1 VNILLLAIASLLF
14 SAELLLGPAG
24 ADPYVIETV
33 RLPRAVGA
41 VVGGVL
47 LGLSGLLLQTA
58 LRNPLADPYVLGVS
72 GVAVL
77 TALGSYL
84 LWRLLGMPYLGFYLG
99 ALIGASAATAALLL
113 LASRAGILVV
123 LMTGVLL
130 SYASSSILQLML
142 LALPPEELG
151 YLYVGLQGSFAAYPA
166 GVPGV
171 VAALVALAVVVVVF
185 LNLRHVATLMHGERR
200 RRGWA
205 PSSPSPRIW
214 RLGCF
219 CHGSCLSTCCCRLW
233 GPRRLGGCCGGMY
246 VRFDVVKRLG
256 DFTLEVSGELREG
269 LTCVVGPNGSGKT
282 TLLKILA
289 GLLKPDK
296 GAVEYVG
303 VEART
308 YVGELYVP
316 PDAVALEVALAGRS
330 RFSSLPIG

>member
-1 VNILLLAIASLLF
+1 MKALLLAAISLLF

-24 ADPYVIETV
+24 ADPYVIEAV

-84 LWRLLGMPYLGFYLG
+84 LWRLVGLPYLGFYLG

-113 LASRAGILVV
+113 LANRAGILVV

-171 VAALVALAVVVVVF
+171 ATALATLAVVVATF
-185 LNLRHVATLMHGERR
+185 LNLRHVAALMHGEEAAAGLGADARR
-200 RRGWA
+200 A
-205 PSSPSPRIW
+205 V
-214 RLGCF
+214 
-219 CHGSCLSTCCCRLW
+219 
-233 GPRRLGGCCGGMY
+233 MY
-246 VRFDVVKRLG
+246 VVGAAAVG
-256 DFTLEVSGELREG
+256 VGITVAS
-269 LTCVVGPNGSGKT
+269 VGPVGFIG
-282 TLLKILA
+282 LLAPHMARWLTGRHRADLVFIETA
-289 GLLKPDK
+289 GL
-296 GAVEYVG
+296 GAV
-303 VEART
+303 
-308 YVGELYVP
+308 L
-316 PDAVALEVALAGRS
+316 ALAADLAVRLLLP
-330 RFSSLPIG
+330 RELPVNVLLSLVGAPAAGWLLWRHVRKI

>member
-1 VNILLLAIASLLF
+1 VKILLLAATSLLF

-99 ALIGASAATAALLL
+99 ALIGALATTVTLLL

-185 LNLRHVATLMHGERR
+185 LNLRHVATLMHGEEAAA
-200 RRGWA
+200 G
-205 PSSPSPRIW
+205 
-214 RLGCF
+214 LGADVK
-219 CHGSCLSTCCCRLW
+219 RAV
-233 GPRRLGGCCGGMY
+233 MY
-246 VRFDVVKRLG
+246 VVGAAAVG
-256 DFTLEVSGELREG
+256 VGVTVAS
-269 LTCVVGPNGSGKT
+269 VGPVGFIG
-282 TLLKILA
+282 LLAPHMARWLTGRHRADLVFLETA
-289 GLLKPDK
+289 GL
-296 GAVEYVG
+296 GAV
-303 VEART
+303 
-308 YVGELYVP
+308 L
-316 PDAVALEVALAGRS
+316 ALAADLAVRLLLP
-330 RFSSLPIG
+330 RELPVNVLLSLVGAPAAGWLLWRHVRKI

>member
-1 VNILLLAIASLLF
+1 VKILLLAATSLLF

-84 LWRLLGMPYLGFYLG
+84 LWRLLGMSYLGFYLG
-99 ALIGASAATAALLL
+99 ALIGALATTVTLLL

-185 LNLRHVATLMHGERR
+185 LNLRHVATLMHGEEAAA
-200 RRGWA
+200 G
-205 PSSPSPRIW
+205 
-214 RLGCF
+214 LGADVK
-219 CHGSCLSTCCCRLW
+219 RAV
-233 GPRRLGGCCGGMY
+233 MY
-246 VRFDVVKRLG
+246 VVGAAAVG
-256 DFTLEVSGELREG
+256 VGVTVAS
-269 LTCVVGPNGSGKT
+269 VGPVGFIG
-282 TLLKILA
+282 LLTPHMARWLTGRHRADLVFLETA
-289 GLLKPDK
+289 GL
-296 GAVEYVG
+296 GAV
-303 VEART
+303 
-308 YVGELYVP
+308 L
-316 PDAVALEVALAGRS
+316 ALAADLAVRLLLP
-330 RFSSLPIG
+330 REFPVNVLLSLVGAPAAGWLLWRHVRKI

>member
-1 VNILLLAIASLLF
+1 VKALLLAAVTLLF

-24 ADPYVIETV
+24 TDPYVIGAV

-84 LWRLLGMPYLGFYLG
+84 LWRLVGLPYLGFYVG
-99 ALIGASAATAALLL
+99 ALIGALAATAALLL

-130 SYASSSILQLML
+130 SYASSSVLQLML

-171 VAALVALAVVVVVF
+171 ATALATLAVVVVVF
-185 LNLRHVATLMHGERR
+185 FNLRHVAALMHGEEAAAGLGADARR
-200 RRGWA
+200 AVMYVVGAAAVGVGVAVASVGPVGFIGLLA
-205 PSSPSPRIW
+205 PHMARWLTGRYRADLVFLETAGLGAALALAADLAVRLLSPRELPVNVLLSLVGAPAAGWLLW
-214 RLGCF
+214 R
-219 CHGSCLSTCCCRLW
+219 H
-233 GPRRLGGCCGGMY
+233 
-246 VRFDVVKRLG
+246 VH
-256 DFTLEVSGELREG
+256 
-269 LTCVVGPNGSGKT
+269 
-282 TLLKILA
+282 KI
-289 GLLKPDK
+289 
-296 GAVEYVG
+296 
-303 VEART
+303 
-308 YVGELYVP
+308 
-316 PDAVALEVALAGRS
+316 
-330 RFSSLPIG
+330 

>member
-1 VNILLLAIASLLF
+1 VKALLLAAISLLF

-24 ADPYVIETV
+24 ADPYVIEAV

-84 LWRLLGMPYLGFYLG
+84 LWRLVGLPYLGFYLG

-113 LASRAGILVV
+113 LANRAGILVV

-171 VAALVALAVVVVVF
+171 ATALATLAVVVATF
-185 LNLRHVATLMHGERR
+185 LNLRHVAALMHGEEAAAGLGADARR
-200 RRGWA
+200 A
-205 PSSPSPRIW
+205 V
-214 RLGCF
+214 
-219 CHGSCLSTCCCRLW
+219 
-233 GPRRLGGCCGGMY
+233 MY
-246 VRFDVVKRLG
+246 VVGAAAVG
-256 DFTLEVSGELREG
+256 VGITVAS
-269 LTCVVGPNGSGKT
+269 VGPVGFIG
-282 TLLKILA
+282 LLAPHMARWLTGRHRADLVFIETA
-289 GLLKPDK
+289 GL
-296 GAVEYVG
+296 GAV
-303 VEART
+303 
-308 YVGELYVP
+308 L
-316 PDAVALEVALAGRS
+316 ALAADLAVRLLLP
-330 RFSSLPIG
+330 RELPVNVLLSLVGAPAAGWLLWRHVRKI